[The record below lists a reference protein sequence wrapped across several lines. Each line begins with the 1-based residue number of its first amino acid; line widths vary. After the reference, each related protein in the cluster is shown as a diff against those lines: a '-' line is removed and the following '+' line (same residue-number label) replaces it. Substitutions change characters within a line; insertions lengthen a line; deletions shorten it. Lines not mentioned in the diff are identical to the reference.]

1 MNKLF
6 YPILFLTILFSV
18 ESPSDKYLTS
28 IDVDNRLGN
37 KISGD
42 IQIVDQDNNMFQ
54 LNHYLKNKPTVL
66 LMAYYECPMLCS
78 MMLNGLSNVINDSN
92 LIQFN
97 ELMNKLDKSFNNDNL
112 LEVCSYSKQTTK
124 LISKNINSL
133 IEIEPYYNWQEIN
146 KLLKLLKKTYCID

>member
-6 YPILFLTILFSV
+6 YPILYLTILFSV

-54 LNHYLKNKPTVL
+54 LNHYLKDKPTVL

-92 LIQFN
+92 LIPGEDYNVLTVSIDPKETSKLSKEKKNNYMSNYFSELNNDFWTFTTSSADNINQLAN
-97 ELMNKLDKSFNNDNL
+97 ELGFK
-112 LEVCSYSKQTTK
+112 Y
-124 LISKNINSL
+124 
-133 IEIEPYYNWQEIN
+133 
-146 KLLKLLKKTYCID
+146 